1 MIQKQ
6 ELLRILQNALAAEEK
21 AIPIYMKHLSSAI
34 FWTGIDADRIKKA
47 KKLLS
52 RLAEGSTYHKKV
64 VGELIEKIEKENKNA
79 F

>member
-1 MIQKQ
+1 MIEKQ
-6 ELLRILQNALAAEEK
+6 ELLKTLQKALATEEK

-47 KKLLS
+47 RKLLS
-52 RLAEGSTYHKKV
+52 RLAEETTYHKKV
-64 VGELIEKIEKENKNA
+64 VGELIEKIEKENTNA